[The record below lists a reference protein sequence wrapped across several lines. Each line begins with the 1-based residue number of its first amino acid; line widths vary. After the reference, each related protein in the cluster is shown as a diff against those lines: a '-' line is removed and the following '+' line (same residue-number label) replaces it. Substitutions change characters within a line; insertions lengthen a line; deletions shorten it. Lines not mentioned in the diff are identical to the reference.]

1 VTFTKLTAA
10 VLPVNSDQFS
20 TSFSSGLLTVTV
32 GGGGDP
38 GGAAWLHATNEIK
51 PVRADNNLPT

>member
-1 VTFTKLTAA
+1 
-10 VLPVNSDQFS
+10 VNSDQFS
-20 TSFSSGLLTVTV
+20 TSFCSGLLTVTV

-38 GGAAWLHATNEIK
+38 GGAARLHATSEIK

>member
-20 TSFSSGLLTVTV
+20 TSFCSGLLTVTV
-32 GGGGDP
+32 GGGDP
-38 GGAAWLHATNEIK
+38 GGAARLQATSEIK